1 MVRTVAMTHE
11 HITTPLIQARLEGAL
26 ELSDSVFDVL
36 LDSQVVNGVNVK
48 FVSRLGFSF
57 PSGSSV
63 RLKQNMTAIG
73 QSKSD
78 LAATVLGYCSVAVVV
93 CEYEQ

>member
-1 MVRTVAMTHE
+1 
-11 HITTPLIQARLEGAL
+11 
-26 ELSDSVFDVL
+26 
-36 LDSQVVNGVNVK
+36 VNGVNVK

-63 RLKQNMTAIG
+63 RLKLNMTAVG
-73 QSKSD
+73 QCESA

-93 CEYEQ
+93 GEYEQWPSPEIFLAGGGSCFGHCLTAVSLYTAMTLARVIYKD